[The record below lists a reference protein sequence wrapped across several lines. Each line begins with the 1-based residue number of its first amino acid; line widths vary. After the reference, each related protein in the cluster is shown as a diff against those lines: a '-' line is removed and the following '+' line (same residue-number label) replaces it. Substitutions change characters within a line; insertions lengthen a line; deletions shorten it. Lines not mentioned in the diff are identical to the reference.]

1 VKPRA
6 SFFLF
11 APGGVPIYAHAT
23 LPLGLAL
30 ASQFS
35 WQPYTWLGLV
45 FVILVHEGG
54 HALLLHRYRLPV
66 LAIVLHGFGGECQTV
81 SWMSPWQETIVA
93 WGGVLA
99 QFALLVVVTGIGSLG
114 LWPRQF
120 VASDFYF
127 ALTAVNFIIAVFNLL
142 PFGNLDGR
150 RAWRI
155 LWFGVLRAKH
165 SWLAVRLS
173 RATSRR
179 TKARNSSS
187 VTSLDKYR
195 RRR

>member
-35 WQPYTWLGLV
+35 WRPYTWLGLIA
-45 FVILVHEGG
+45 VILVHEAG

-66 LAIVLHGFGGECQTV
+66 
-81 SWMSPWQETIVA
+81 
-93 WGGVLA
+93 
-99 QFALLVVVTGIGSLG
+99 
-114 LWPRQF
+114 
-120 VASDFYF
+120 
-127 ALTAVNFIIAVFNLL
+127 
-142 PFGNLDGR
+142 
-150 RAWRI
+150 
-155 LWFGVLRAKH
+155 
-165 SWLAVRLS
+165 RLS
-173 RATSRR
+173 RAKRRR
-179 TKARNSSS
+179 TAASKSTRV